1 MELKTV
7 FNLKLPEINKTVRG
21 GYKGIDLHIIGC
33 GGTGSYFIQNISRVV
48 KVRREAG
55 DMDIDMFLYDA
66 DTVETKNLIRQNFTM
81 KDIGRSK
88 AESMATKVSGG
99 FQIPAK
105 AFSKY
110 LESAADVIEILTESY
125 NNRHFPIIIGCV
137 DSMQCRKIIDVAMKE
152 ITFKAMW
159 IDAGNEEFFGQV
171 IINTVNGANIS
182 DLEEMN
188 LEEGFFN
195 LPSFVDIAPELFEG
209 NLQKTSEISCAEHAM
224 ENVQNIGANIF
235 SATMLFMV
243 VNNLL
248 AGSGVSSGIIKFDA
262 KIMHALNTPITL

>member
-7 FNLKLPEINKTVRG
+7 FNLKLPEINNTIRG
-21 GYKGIDLHIIGC
+21 CLMGVDLIIVGC
-33 GGTGSYFIQNISRVV
+33 GGTGSYFIQNISRVA
-48 KVRREAG
+48 KVLRETKNI
-55 DMDIDMFLYDA
+55 DIDMLLYDA
-66 DTVETKNLIRQNFTM
+66 DVVETKNLVRQNFTM

-88 AESMATKVSGG
+88 AESMAAKVSGG

-105 AFSKY
+105 AFSQY
-110 LESAADVIEILTESY
+110 LETPADVIEILTESY
-125 NNRHFPIIIGCV
+125 NKNHFPIIIGCV
-137 DSMQCRKIIDVAMKE
+137 DSMQCRKIIDTAMKE
-152 ITFKAMW
+152 IKFKAMW

-171 IINTVNGANIS
+171 IINTVNGSDLA
-182 DLEEMN
+182 DLEEMGI
-188 LEEGFFN
+188 EEGFFN

-235 SATMLFMV
+235 SANMLFMV

-248 AGSGVSSGIIKFDA
+248 AGSGVSSSMIKFDA
-262 KIMHALNTPITL
+262 RIMHALNTPITL